1 MPPAGR
7 AATGEAATKAA
18 TKAARPRGPTRAELL
33 APAASGRRVRDVI
46 APGLRVLFCGINP
59 GLYTA
64 WSGHHFAGPGNRFWP
79 TLHAAG
85 FTPRRLLPSEERE
98 LLALGYGVTNV
109 VARATAT
116 AAELA
121 PEEYVAG
128 GRALERKVRRHAPR
142 ALAVLGV
149 GAYRAAFARPRA
161 ALGEQ
166 PERLGGARVWVL
178 PNPSGLN
185 ANYGRDDLAR
195 LFRALREAVEA
206 DAPG

>member
-1 MPPAGR
+1 MPASPPAG
-7 AATGEAATKAA
+7 
-18 TKAARPRGPTRAELL
+18 PRRPTRAELL
-33 APAASGRRVRDVI
+33 AAAADGRRVEDVI
-46 APGLRVLFCGINP
+46 APGLTVLFCGINP

-85 FTPRRLLPSEERE
+85 FTSRRLQPSEERE
-98 LLALGYGVTNV
+98 LLARGYGVTNV
-109 VARATAT
+109 VARPTAT
-116 AAELA
+116 AAELG
-121 PEEYVAG
+121 PEEYVEG
-128 GRALERKVRRHAPR
+128 GRVLEAKVRAYAPR
-142 ALAVLGV
+142 VLAVLGV

-185 ANYGRDDLAR
+185 ANYQKDDLAR
-195 LFRALREAVEA
+195 LFRQLREAAE
-206 DAPG
+206 GG